1 MSKIAKVLPILLAAV
16 MLFFAARYLYKSA
29 SEDGDGNIITRLGDV
44 IDYAQNS
51 PTPEVTDA
59 PRQMPT
65 NVPTEQATPDITQAT
80 ATEPPTET
88 PTQEPTQKPTQKP
101 TAAPTKE
108 PTKEPTP
115 TPTEAP
121 TPEPTD
127 VPSATMS
134 PEYDGLSQKERL
146 RRFSDYMMDIDNRC
160 YVTNEEGTS
169 ITFVLLTEDV
179 NEDIL
184 FASPSSDEW
193 DAACRIY
200 DKLRSTAEGYAKTIH
215 EAKGQ
220 YGFADV
226 DSALIVKY
234 SGSHSDVTILMYS
247 NGALILDKY
256 PDL

>member
-1 MSKIAKVLPILLAAV
+1 MSKIVKVLPILLAAV

-44 IDYAQNS
+44 VDYAKNS
-51 PTPEVTDA
+51 PTLEVTEA
-59 PRQMPT
+59 PRQTLT
-65 NVPTEQATPDITQAT
+65 NVPTEQATPDTTQAPT
-80 ATEPPTET
+80 TKEPTEA
-88 PTQEPTQKPTQKP
+88 PTKEPTQKP

-108 PTKEPTP
+108 PTKAPTKEPTP
-115 TPTEAP
+115 EPTEAP

-127 VPSATMS
+127 VPSTTMS

-184 FASPSSDEW
+184 FASPASDEW

-200 DKLRSTAEGYAKTIH
+200 DQLRSTAEGYAKTIH
-215 EAKGQ
+215 EAKSQ
-220 YGFADV
+220 YGFDDI

-234 SGSHSDVTILMYS
+234 SGAHSDVTILMYS
-247 NGALILDKY
+247 NGTLILDKY